1 MLRTLAVATLVWLAA
16 SCPAAW
22 AETIQGRVV
31 SVHDGDTMQVELP
44 GGRREKIRLLGIDS
58 PEIGQPPW
66 GERARDYTR
75 GLALDKDV
83 RVETDVQ
90 PRDKY
95 GRLLGYVYA
104 GTTFVNLEVIRGGHA
119 VLLTY
124 PPNVKFV
131 ELFTK
136 AQEEARTKGLGLWDP
151 KAPLPETPY
160 QFRHKND
167 GNRTYD
173 RGDGMRIASPRPRA
187 SFAPPSQVAPKTM
200 VRFNKRSK
208 KIHPPGC
215 GHECPTCLEMTMEE
229 AQKRGG
235 VLCKHR

>member
-1 MLRTLAVATLVWLAA
+1 MLRTLAAATLVWLVTAA
-16 SCPAAW
+16 TPAW
-22 AETIQGRVV
+22 AETLQGRVV
-31 SVHDGDTMQVELP
+31 SVHDGDTMQVEVP

-66 GERARDYTR
+66 GVRARDFTR
-75 GLALDKDV
+75 GLALDKEV

-104 GTTFVNLEVIRGGHA
+104 GKTFVNLEVIRQGHA

-124 PPNVKFV
+124 PPNVRHV
-131 ELFTK
+131 ELFTQ
-136 AQEEARTKGLGLWDP
+136 AQTEARTKGLGLWDP

-167 GNRTYD
+167 GKRTYD
-173 RGDGMRIASPRPRA
+173 RGEGMRLASPRPRA
-187 SFAPPSQVAPKTM
+187 SAGAVAPKTM

-215 GHECPTCLEMTMEE
+215 GHECPTCVEMTMEE
-229 AQKRGG
+229 AQQRGG
-235 VLCKHR
+235 EVCKRR